1 MRGKWYSTSGDGAGG
16 RGLLIAAVVLVL
28 LGSGAGARLASAL
41 VAVLIALAVVVTL
54 IVAAGAAWLVYRAR
68 RERSA
73 VTYRAEPLTRNP
85 GANTLQA
92 PAIEPPVPREVHLHL
107 HGANPE
113 QTAEIAR
120 ALRADAS

>member
-1 MRGKWYSTSGDGAGG
+1 MRGEWHTTSGGSGGG
-16 RGLLIAAVVLVL
+16 RGLLIVVVLVL
-28 LGSGAGARLASAL
+28 LGSGAGARLASTL

-68 RERSA
+68 HERSA

-107 HGANPE
+107 HGATPE
-113 QTAEIAR
+113 QIAEIAR

>member
-1 MRGKWYSTSGDGAGG
+1 MRGEWYTTTSGGSGG
-16 RGLLIAAVVLVL
+16 RLIAAVVLVL
-28 LGSGAGARLASAL
+28 LGSGAGARLSAAL
-41 VAVLIALAVVVTL
+41 VAVLIALAVMLALAVVGG
-54 IVAAGAAWLVYRAR
+54 VAWLVYRAR
-68 RERSA
+68 HERPA

-107 HGANPE
+107 HGATPE
-113 QTAEIAR
+113 QIAEIAR

>member
-1 MRGKWYSTSGDGAGG
+1 MRGDWYTTSGDGAGG

-28 LGSGAGARLASAL
+28 LGSGAAARLSSAL
-41 VAVLIALAVVVTL
+41 VAVLIALAVEVTL

-68 RERSA
+68 HERPA

-85 GANTLQA
+85 GADTLQA
-92 PAIEPPVPREVHLHL
+92 PTIEPPVPREVHLHL
-107 HGANPE
+107 HGATPE
-113 QTAEIAR
+113 QIAEIAR